1 MKTSDEFV
9 IRPLDWQ
16 INKQNLGERGQY
28 LLETGVWS
36 DCTFIVGLPPTVRV
50 SNSQFTNF

>member
-50 SNSQFTNF
+50 ST